1 MSVFLST
8 TELAD
13 LRTDFAATLPDTC
26 TVEYVT
32 RTPNGNGTWS
42 DTWTA
47 RGTAIACRMIALTGR
62 DFPQLTAAQVK
73 EGRYWTFEF
82 AAAQTVAVSDRITRA
97 GLVYQVLQTNAGQ
110 SELIKQKVL
119 AEIRQ

>member
-1 MSVFLST
+1 MAFLST
-8 TELAD
+8 TELAN
-13 LRTDFAATLPDTC
+13 LRSDFAETLPDTC

-32 RTPNGNGTWS
+32 RTAAGDGTWS
-42 DTWTA
+42 EAWSS
-47 RGTAIACRMIALTGR
+47 RGTAIACRMIAVQGR
-62 DFPQLTAAQVK
+62 DFPQLTAAQIK

-82 AAAQTVAVSDRITRA
+82 HGTQTIAVSDRITKSSV
-97 GLVYQVLQTNAGQ
+97 VYQVLQTNLGQ